1 MSPPTSVAMTNVVD
15 RPCSRSNSTFLGSS
29 AHRGFAEATRAETLD
44 EAAIRAKS
52 TAVANAMADEA
63 ILRANVRG
71 EVVAILTA
79 EQQEQLKQRQ
89 QERGTRRKQGAQR

>member
-1 MSPPTSVAMTNVVD
+1 MRAVGEKLREA
-15 RPCSRSNSTFLGSS
+15 RR
-29 AHRGFAEATRAETLD
+29 AFADATRADTLD

-63 ILRANVRG
+63 ILRAKMRS
-71 EVVAILTA
+71 EVAAILTA

-89 QERGTRRKQGAQR
+89 QERGTRRNKGARQ